1 MSEER
6 KKIVIDTSVFSAG
19 GLTKKNKA
27 KKEKPDKPLRIK
39 NDLRSQKTYRNQFMK
54 KLREKQELQY
64 KSLFSG
70 EKPIPS
76 GKTVA
81 KPDTEEFKSDFNQ
94 SLSFFENMVP
104 QPPTTLKNHTF
115 KNKSLLYHD
124 DVGLSFGEQVNLD
137 LPDDFFSVKPVVNQ
151 PLLKPLSQPLQQPF
165 QQPLQQPFQQPL
177 QQPLQQP
184 FQQPL
189 QQPFQQPLQQPFQ
202 QPLQQP
208 FQQPLQQPLRQP
220 LSQPFPEGKP
230 QFKGTMQFP
239 PAPQFGCLKGGSLP
253 TLRSTLKA
261 NKPAPIGAITLE
273 TMRKIHEQKK
283 EDEKPKPKLVQKK
296 IKKILRRTFYVGKQK
311 NRPQV
316 GVLLPNKT
324 LRNNVSN
331 KTFVVKN
338 TPISDVRKYLVKH
351 GFIKVG
357 SSAPTDV
364 LRKMYESLQLIGG
377 EVKNHN
383 PDNLLFNFFKDNAK

>member
-76 GKTVA
+76 GNTVA
-81 KPDTEEFKSDFNQ
+81 KPHTEEFKSDFNQ

-137 LPDDFFSVKPVVNQ
+137 LPDDFFSVKPVIQMPFQQPQTHTRQAGFNDFLQ
-151 PLLKPLSQPLQQPF
+151 YNKKSDMPASGPLLQHFQQPQLQPDLQPF
-165 QQPLQQPFQQPL
+165 QQPLS
-177 QQPLQQP
+177 
-184 FQQPL
+184 
-189 QQPFQQPLQQPFQ
+189 
-202 QPLQQP
+202 
-208 FQQPLQQPLRQP
+208 QP
-220 LSQPFPEGKP
+220 LSQHFQQPFPIEKPLQQP

-239 PAPQFGCLKGGSLP
+239 PAPQFGCLKGGTLP

-311 NRPQV
+311 NKPQV